1 MILLPLFNVMTPK
14 NTATTFKVLLQVAS
28 FDIFP
33 VDAIFQLFGIDT
45 ENGETLNFS
54 FENAG
59 F

>member
-14 NTATTFKVLLQVAS
+14 NTATIFKVLLQVAS

-33 VDAIFQLFGIDT
+33 SDAFYQLFGVDT
-45 ENGETLNFS
+45 ENGKTLNFS